1 MSHYFMVLFCAA
13 KITHFKIVLK
23 KKIAYFQKSLLN
35 SILNVMTQQSL
46 DPNHWV
52 NAYGDILYRY
62 AFVRVNDAEL
72 AQDLVQET
80 FLAGLKNL
88 KTFQGKSS
96 ESTWLIAILKRKI
109 IDYYRK
115 KSTTNEF
122 SIDDNGDR
130 FTRDKPMK
138 GHWIMEKAPQN
149 WEPDAEKQMESNEF
163 MEILQACIKHL
174 PEKWASCFVLRVI
187 EEMKGEEV
195 CKELAI
201 TSSNLW
207 VILHRT
213 RLQLRECIEKS
224 WI

>member
-1 MSHYFMVLFCAA
+1 M
-13 KITHFKIVLK
+13 KFKIVLN
-23 KKIAYFQKSLLN
+23 KKIAYFKSSLLN
-35 SILNVMTQQSL
+35 SILNVMTQQPL

-52 NAYGDILYRY
+52 NTYGDILYRY
-62 AFVRVNDAEL
+62 AYARVNDAEL

-96 ESTWLIAILKRKI
+96 ESTWLIAILKRKV
-109 IDYYRK
+109 IDHYRK
-115 KSTTNEF
+115 KSTTSEF
-122 SIDDNGDR
+122 SMDNNNDR
-130 FTRDKPMK
+130 FSNAKSSIK
-138 GHWIMEKAPQN
+138 GHWIKEKAPHN
-149 WEPDAEKQMESNEF
+149 WISDAEKQIESNEF

-174 PEKWASCFVLRVI
+174 PDKWASCFALRVM

-195 CKELAI
+195 CKELDI

-207 VILHRT
+207 VILHRA